1 MNYYQ
6 LVTAVQDYTENTFST
21 VDINTFIEQAEQ
33 RIYNDIQF
41 PSLRKNVTGTVS
53 SSNPYLSAPADY
65 LSTYSLAAYSTFS
78 TTATGTSGTNV
89 ITVSSVTGVSIGQNV
104 TGTGIGAGAIVYG
117 INGTS
122 ITLSVVN
129 TGTVSGTVAFQGAY
143 QYLLNKD
150 VNFIREA
157 FPYPSVSG
165 FPTHYAI
172 FGPQSALPN
181 ELSFMM
187 GPTPDQNYGVE
198 LHYFFYPPSII
209 PGIITSLNSSFT
221 AGSGYPAG
229 TYYNQAL
236 TGGTGSGAT
245 ANIVVNSSGNV
256 TSVSLETGGSGYAVG
271 DSLSISL
278 TTGAGFAVTVPNA
291 ASLNQTNGMTWLGDN
306 YDAAL
311 LYGALVEAITFMKG
325 EQDLV
330 QLYNTK
336 YNEALA
342 QAKRLGDGLE
352 KQDAF
357 RSGQYRQK
365 VT

>member
-1 MNYYQ
+1 MNYTT
-6 LVTAVQDYTENTFST
+6 LVGTIQAYTENDFPNSSGTGGLTST
-21 VDINTFIEQAEQ
+21 QQINTFIQEAEQ
-33 RIYNDIQF
+33 RIYNTVQLLD
-41 PSLRKNVTGTVS
+41 LRKNVTGNATASNMYLTVPTDWLA
-53 SSNPYLSAPADY
+53 N
-65 LSTYSLAAYSTFS
+65 YSLA
-78 TTATGTSGTNV
+78 V
-89 ITVSSVTGVSIGQNV
+89 IDPVTGG
-104 TGTGIGAGAIVYG
+104 YD
-117 INGTS
+117 
-122 ITLSVVN
+122 
-129 TGTVSGTVAFQGAY
+129 
-143 QYLLNKD
+143 YLLNKD

-172 FGPQSALPN
+172 FGPQSAAPN
-181 ELSFMM
+181 ELSFMV

-209 PGIITSLNSSFT
+209 PGIIISLNSSFT
-221 AGSGYPAG
+221 AGSGYTNG

-245 ANIVVNSSGNV
+245 ANIVVSGGAV

-278 TTGAGFAVTVPNA
+278 GSGGGFAITVPNA
-291 ASLNQTNGMTWLGDN
+291 SSLNQTTGQTWLGDN

-311 LYGALVEAITFMKG
+311 LYGTLVEAITFMKG

-330 QLYNTK
+330 GLYNGK
-336 YNEALA
+336 YTEALA

-352 KQDAF
+352 RQDSF
-357 RSGQYRQK
+357 RNGQYRQK